1 MNLPYIQTEIF
12 HELVGMETLLKPEC
26 EMKIIKH
33 QDGNM
38 SFEVYKKKFPF
49 LRHAAFIEISLIKT
63 GDDITKTINKI
74 WDDIPAEYKRTDILK

>member
-49 LRHAAFIEISLIKT
+49 LRHATFIEISLIKT
-63 GDDITKTINKI
+63 GDDMTKIINKV
-74 WDDIPAEYKRTDILK
+74 WDEIPAHCKKENLVL